1 MGCCGGQRRAERA
14 ARRLSDL
21 LKSIS
26 VLERHRH
33 GSRYTQCC
41 CFVVLLRLLQQL
53 WHCVFSVSPPHFCWN
68 ALTNTGVSPH
78 PLTRRLLYVDTVFLP
93 KHFPF
98 STWDACVCMWDRGRG
113 LKRKWDLG
121 WGDGVPC
128 IFCSCSKLRPAASL
142 ATSTPP
148 VTVAIDCLL

>member
-1 MGCCGGQRRAERA
+1 MGCFGEQRRAERA

-41 CFVVLLRLLQQL
+41 CFVVLLQQL
-53 WHCVFSVSPPHFCWN
+53 WHCVFSVSPPHFCWS

-78 PLTRRLLYVDTVFLP
+78 PLTTRLLYVDTVFLP

-113 LKRKWDLG
+113 VKKEVGLG
-121 WGDGVPC
+121 LGRRGPLH
-128 IFCSCSKLRPAASL
+128 FLF
-142 ATSTPP
+142 
-148 VTVAIDCLL
+148 LL